1 MPLSLRD
8 RLLKIDTQCS
18 DAHGLLNQIATR
30 DSSTYPLPAHIEANL
45 RRAIAGL
52 TDARDALH
60 DLAGGD
66 SNN

>member
-8 RLLKIDTQCS
+8 RLLTIDSRCS

-30 DSSTYPLPAHIEANL
+30 DAVAFPLPAHMEVDL

-52 TDARDALH
+52 TEARDALH
-60 DLAGGD
+60 DLAEGE